1 MIEEDDEIQK
11 VHLDDVV
18 TDSDLSDN
26 DSDDKNKIKEE
37 ITIRD

>member
-26 DSDDKNKIKEE
+26 DRDDKNKIKEE